1 MTLKEVGLRKDSESP
16 RRSPAALS
24 LDMEGRLG
32 VNEDAVSV
40 IVGIL
45 HPHGHVGLKVT
56 DGSVIYELGFGI
68 VFGTFDPVVQNSLI
82 CLPVVSYATDYLQ
95 RTDIEIFLHTKIRI
109 HIEEIGTAGRNCR
122 QCFVWKRRL
131 SAAGCSLSAD

>member
-1 MTLKEVGLRKDSESP
+1 
-16 RRSPAALS
+16 
-24 LDMEGRLG
+24 MEGRLG

-95 RTDIEIFLHTKIRI
+95 RTDIEIFRHTKIRI
-109 HIEEIGTAGRNCR
+109 HIEEIGLPEEIAGSVLFGSGDFLRRAVVCR
-122 QCFVWKRRL
+122 CV
-131 SAAGCSLSAD
+131 